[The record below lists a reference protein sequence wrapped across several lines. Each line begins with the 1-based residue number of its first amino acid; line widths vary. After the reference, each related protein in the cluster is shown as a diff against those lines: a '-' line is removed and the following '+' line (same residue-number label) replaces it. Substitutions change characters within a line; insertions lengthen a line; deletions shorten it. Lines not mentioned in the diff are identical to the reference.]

1 MTLTGACMVLQL
13 SLVITVSQ
21 SRSHGESY
29 HGGVKFNLHKKCDR
43 KHDHGKCE
51 GRETKVTQ
59 TYTNQIVDI
68 ILKTVHRHMMIR
80 FKESLSKL
88 DETCSQCKRDQRSA
102 KKIAVSIHEEPYE
115 IALDQQWLMK
125 YVGKL
130 NVIIVNLVNSGHRLL
145 QFRPLATRAAL
156 FALDTPAGEVIS
168 EAIRQPGDPI
178 LRVDGNLRASRQ
190 HRDSKCAAPCTPASS
205 GMQTTT

>member
-1 MTLTGACMVLQL
+1 
-13 SLVITVSQ
+13 
-21 SRSHGESY
+21 
-29 HGGVKFNLHKKCDR
+29 
-43 KHDHGKCE
+43 
-51 GRETKVTQ
+51 
-59 TYTNQIVDI
+59 
-68 ILKTVHRHMMIR
+68 MIR

-145 QFRPLATRAAL
+145 QFRPPATRAAL

-178 LRVDGNLRASRQ
+178 LRVDGNLRASRSTETPSVRRHVHQ
-190 HRDSKCAAPCTPASS
+190 HHRECKQRPEEHPGDPRHAEGQRQAQRHPTDVQ
-205 GMQTTT
+205 GV